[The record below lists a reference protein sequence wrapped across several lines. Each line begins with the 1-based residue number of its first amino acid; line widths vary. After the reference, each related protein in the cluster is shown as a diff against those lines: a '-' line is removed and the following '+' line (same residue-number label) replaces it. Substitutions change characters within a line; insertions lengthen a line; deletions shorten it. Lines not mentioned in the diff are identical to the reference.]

1 MRNGGRVKEPGL
13 VRLDYDASEGKEVLL
28 SFEDDRGTLFG
39 LIRLRVQTKSI
50 AGLGLEGQGKLALI
64 RELHVYGAEV
74 PLNEQ
79 NPRAAQ
85 HKGLGKAL
93 MMEAERLARDEFQA
107 SMLCVLSGVGAREY
121 YRTEFGYTDRAGYMV
136 KKL

>member
-1 MRNGGRVKEPGL
+1 M
-13 VRLDYDASEGKEVLL
+13 
-28 SFEDDRGTLFG
+28 
-39 LIRLRVQTKSI
+39 RVQAKPI
-50 AGLGLEGQGKLALI
+50 AALGLEGKGNMAII

-79 NPRAAQ
+79 NPHAAQ

-93 MMEAERLARDEFQA
+93 MLEAEKLAREEFNA
-107 SMLCVLSGVGAREY
+107 PFMCVLSGVGAREY
-121 YRTEFGYTDRAGYMV
+121 YRAEFGYTDRAGYMI